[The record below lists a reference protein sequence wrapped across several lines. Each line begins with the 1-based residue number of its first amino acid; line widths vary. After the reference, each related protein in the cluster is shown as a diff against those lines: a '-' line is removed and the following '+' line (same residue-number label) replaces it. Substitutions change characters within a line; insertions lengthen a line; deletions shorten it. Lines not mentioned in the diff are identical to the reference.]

1 MGEAKRR
8 KDLGIQPRLK
18 KNQKDQSERLI
29 SWLPITKKQLSRY
42 PYAAPVT
49 MAIGL
54 ILLLIDWTNLNVGAG
69 WLILLFIC
77 VCLSLRL
84 LIKMTLVRNV
94 NNQ

>member
-49 MAIGL
+49 MAIGM

-69 WLILLFIC
+69 
-77 VCLSLRL
+77 
-84 LIKMTLVRNV
+84 
-94 NNQ
+94 

>member
-8 KDLGIQPRLK
+8 KNLGIPPRPR

-29 SWLPITKKQLSRY
+29 SWLPITKNQISKY

-54 ILLLIDWTNLNVGAG
+54 ILLLVDWTNLNIGT
-69 WLILLFIC
+69 
-77 VCLSLRL
+77 
-84 LIKMTLVRNV
+84 K
-94 NNQ
+94 

>member
-8 KDLGIQPRLK
+8 KVLGIPPRIK

-29 SWLPITKKQLSRY
+29 SFLPISKRQISKY

-54 ILLLIDWTNLNVGAG
+54 ILLLVDWTNLNVGTG
-69 WLILLFIC
+69 
-77 VCLSLRL
+77 
-84 LIKMTLVRNV
+84 
-94 NNQ
+94 

>member
-8 KDLGIQPRLK
+8 KNLGIPPRPK

-29 SWLPITKKQLSRY
+29 SWLPITKKQISKY

-54 ILLLIDWTNLNVGAG
+54 ILLLVDWTNLNIGT
-69 WLILLFIC
+69 
-77 VCLSLRL
+77 
-84 LIKMTLVRNV
+84 K
-94 NNQ
+94 